1 MKEIGKGSVLATI
14 LKVRDQGLSFK
25 YKVDKVRHRKCLVMY
40 VSELCISRY
49 GDVSVDSIIVKP
61 ANAVRKI

>member
-1 MKEIGKGSVLATI
+1 MKEVGKGSVLATI

-25 YKVDKVRHRKCLVMY
+25 YKVRHRKCLLMY

-49 GDVSVDSIIVKP
+49 GKVSVVSIIVKP
-61 ANAVRKI
+61 AGAVRKI